1 MFFGAAVGQPAGIMQ
16 VNLFVPDPGASTK
29 DAVYIGG
36 AFLRAIRSRSNSGLL
51 FSVVCREECVA
62 AD

>member
-1 MFFGAAVGQPAGIMQ
+1 MQ
-16 VNLFVPDPGASTK
+16 VNLFVPDPGASTN

-36 AFLRAIRSRSNSGLL
+36 AFLRIYKKPQQCGLL